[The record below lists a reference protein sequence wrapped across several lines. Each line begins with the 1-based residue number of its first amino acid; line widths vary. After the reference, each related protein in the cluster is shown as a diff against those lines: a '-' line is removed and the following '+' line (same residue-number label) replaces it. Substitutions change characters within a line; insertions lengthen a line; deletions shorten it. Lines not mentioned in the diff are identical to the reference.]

1 MFGAGRRMMS
11 TENISGDDKST
22 EAFFEPWQTALLH
35 KPSALEWLAILG
47 GIGLCST
54 GIIGIIIGAPLAFY
68 GIVSGFFIRSRIV
81 RGTWFGLCPN
91 CGVKMSVS
99 IYTLVADCPG
109 CHKNIVR
116 EGNRLKVERTT
127 ASS

>member
-1 MFGAGRRMMS
+1 MS
-11 TENISGDDKST
+11 TENISGDDKTT
-22 EAFFEPWQTALLH
+22 EAFFEPWQTAFLH
-35 KPSALEWLAILG
+35 RPSALEWLAILG

-54 GIIGIIIGAPLAFY
+54 GIVGIILGVPLAFY
-68 GIVSGFFIRSRIV
+68 GIVNGFFVRPRVV

-99 IYTLVADCPG
+99 IYSLVQDCPG

-116 EGNRLKVERTT
+116 EGNRFKVERTT
-127 ASS
+127 SQT